1 MLMVDCEFLWI
12 ASGGG
17 VKFVV
22 QRWLASAG
30 DGNGVNRFV
39 MVLFFFFFLC
49 ERICG
54 GYCTERMRERER
66 ERERERINKNKEMI
80 NKKSIYI

>member
-1 MLMVDCEFLWI
+1 MWI

-22 QRWLASAG
+22 QRWLASASVGAG
-30 DGNGVNRFV
+30 DGDGVNRFL
-39 MVLFFFFFLC
+39 MVLFFFFC

-54 GYCTERMRERER
+54 GYCTERES

-80 NKKSIYI
+80 NK

>member
-1 MLMVDCEFLWI
+1 MLMVDCEILWI
-12 ASGGG
+12 AGGGG

-30 DGNGVNRFV
+30 AGAGDGVNRFV
-39 MVLFFFFFLC
+39 MVLFFFFFFC

-66 ERERERINKNKEMI
+66 ERERE
-80 NKKSIYI
+80 

>member
-12 ASGGG
+12 AGGGG

-30 DGNGVNRFV
+30 DGAGDGDGVNRFV
-39 MVLFFFFFLC
+39 MVLFFFFFVKGFVVV
-49 ERICG
+49 IVP
-54 GYCTERMRERER
+54 
-66 ERERERINKNKEMI
+66 KE
-80 NKKSIYI
+80 